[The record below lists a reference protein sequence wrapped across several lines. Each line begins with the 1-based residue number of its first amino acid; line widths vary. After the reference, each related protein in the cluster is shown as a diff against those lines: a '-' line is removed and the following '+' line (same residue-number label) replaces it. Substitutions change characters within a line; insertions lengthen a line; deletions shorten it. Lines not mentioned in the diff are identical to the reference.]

1 MNNMPKYAVEFI
13 GTFIFFSVIL
23 GVGQPIPIAIA
34 LLAAI
39 YFGSSISGAHFN
51 PGITF
56 MKVINEELSAT
67 EGILYVAAQLLAAY
81 CAYLF
86 YINLLKPALLQKTA

>member
-1 MNNMPKYAVEFI
+1 MDMNNMPKYAVEFI
-13 GTFIFFSVIL
+13 GTFLFFSVIL
-23 GVGQPIPIAIA
+23 GVGQPIPVVIA

-39 YFGSSISGAHFN
+39 YFGGSVSGGHFN

-56 MKVINEELSAT
+56 MRVMDETLSTNDAV
-67 EGILYVAAQLLAAY
+67 LYVGAQLLAAY

-86 YINLLKPALLQKTA
+86 YINVVRPAKSA

>member
-1 MNNMPKYAVEFI
+1 MDTTNMPKYAVEFI

-23 GVGQPIPIAIA
+23 GIGEPIPIVIA

-39 YFGSSISGAHFN
+39 YFGVSISGGHFN
-51 PGITF
+51 PGVTF
-56 MKVINEELSAT
+56 MKVLDGTLQTNDAV
-67 EGILYVAAQLLAAY
+67 LYVGAQLLAAY

-86 YINLLKPALLQKTA
+86 YINVVRPAKFQ